1 MKNIHLIEENVIREK
16 DRRLKKKKS
25 KIFKNIGNAIS
36 KYKEEYKYTPLL
48 KRLEKKFKIFEKDSI
63 NLKEISDYKNILKNR
78 KEKYLIVT
86 INGNFNK
93 ELSTLPN
100 NILVKKFSKL
110 DTKTKKEFDK
120 IYQNYDDSNDDLFS
134 SINSIHHEECLS
146 ILIDNNT
153 NVDKNISIIN
163 LLDSSLVSYIRKL
176 IICKKNAEVS
186 FSEEFINLSTEEN
199 FSSSVSEIFLEENS
213 KLSYHNLQKIEKN
226 YHFNSIN
233 TFQKRNSVSNFF
245 TFSFS
250 GATIRN
256 NLNIILNDKNCY
268 SNMYGFYAIKKQSHI
283 DNHTSVDH
291 IDENCISNEH
301 YKGIM
306 DEGSNGVFNGKIFVR
321 KKAQKTNAFQANNN
335 ILLSENAK
343 INTKPQLEIW
353 ADDVKCSH
361 GCTVGQLDE
370 DALFYLMS
378 RGISKKDSRALLLS
392 AFSNEIIEKIEN
404 KELRKKVEK
413 IILREL
419 KELNH
424 D

>member
-1 MKNIHLIEENVIREK
+1 MKNIHLIKENIIKEK
-16 DRRLKKKKS
+16 DKNLKKKKS
-25 KIFKNIGNAIS
+25 KIFNNIDNAIS

-48 KRLEKKFKIFEKDSI
+48 KRLEKKFKILDKESL
-63 NLKEISDYKNILKNR
+63 NLKDLRDYKSILKNR

-110 DTKTKKEFDK
+110 DTKTKKEFEE

-146 ILIDNNT
+146 ILIHNNT

-163 LLDSSLVSYIRKL
+163 FLDSSLVSYIRKL

-199 FSSSVSEIFLEENS
+199 FSSSVSEIFLDENS

-233 TFQKRNSVSNFF
+233 AFQKRNSVSNFF

-335 ILLSENAK
+335 ILISENAK

>member
-48 KRLEKKFKIFEKDSI
+48 KRLEKKFKILEKESI
-63 NLKEISDYKNILKNR
+63 NLKKIRDYKSILKNR

-110 DTKTKKEFDK
+110 DTKTKKEFEE
-120 IYQNYDDSNDDLFS
+120 IYQNYDDSNNDLFS

-163 LLDSSLVSYIRKL
+163 FLDSSLVSYIRKL

-199 FSSSVSEIFLEENS
+199 FSSSVSEIFLDENS

-233 TFQKRNSVSNFF
+233 AFQKRNSVSNFF

-268 SNMYGFYAIKKQSHI
+268 SNMYGFYAIKKKSHI

-291 IDENCISNEH
+291 MDENCISNEH

>member
-1 MKNIHLIEENVIREK
+1 MKNIHLIKENIIKEK
-16 DRRLKKKKS
+16 DKNLKKKKS
-25 KIFKNIGNAIS
+25 KIFNNIDNAIS

-48 KRLEKKFKIFEKDSI
+48 KRLEKKFKILDKESL
-63 NLKEISDYKNILKNR
+63 NLKDLRDYKSILKNR

-110 DTKTKKEFDK
+110 DTKTKKKFEE
-120 IYQNYDDSNDDLFS
+120 IYQNYDDSNNDLFS
-134 SINSIHHEECLS
+134 SINSIQHEECLS

-153 NVDKNISIIN
+153 NVDNISIIN

-199 FSSSVSEIFLEENS
+199 FSSSVSEIFLDENS

-233 TFQKRNSVSNFF
+233 AFQKRNSVSNFF

-291 IDENCISNEH
+291 MDENSISNEH

-404 KELRKKVEK
+404 KELRKKIEK
-413 IILREL
+413 IILSEL

>member
-1 MKNIHLIEENVIREK
+1 
-16 DRRLKKKKS
+16 
-25 KIFKNIGNAIS
+25 
-36 KYKEEYKYTPLL
+36 
-48 KRLEKKFKIFEKDSI
+48 
-63 NLKEISDYKNILKNR
+63 
-78 KEKYLIVT
+78 
-86 INGNFNK
+86 
-93 ELSTLPN
+93 
-100 NILVKKFSKL
+100 
-110 DTKTKKEFDK
+110 
-120 IYQNYDDSNDDLFS
+120 
-134 SINSIHHEECLS
+134 
-146 ILIDNNT
+146 
-153 NVDKNISIIN
+153 
-163 LLDSSLVSYIRKL
+163 
-176 IICKKNAEVS
+176 
-186 FSEEFINLSTEEN
+186 
-199 FSSSVSEIFLEENS
+199 
-213 KLSYHNLQKIEKN
+213 
-226 YHFNSIN
+226 
-233 TFQKRNSVSNFF
+233 
-245 TFSFS
+245 
-250 GATIRN
+250 
-256 NLNIILNDKNCY
+256 
-268 SNMYGFYAIKKQSHI
+268 MYGFYAIKKQSHI
-283 DNHTSVDH
+283 DNHTSVDD

-404 KELRKKVEK
+404 KELRKKIEK
-413 IILREL
+413 IILSEL

>member
-1 MKNIHLIEENVIREK
+1 MKNIHLIKENIIKEK
-16 DRRLKKKKS
+16 DKNLKKKKS
-25 KIFKNIGNAIS
+25 KIFNNIDNAIS

-48 KRLEKKFKIFEKDSI
+48 KRLEKKFKILDKESL
-63 NLKEISDYKNILKNR
+63 NLKNLRDYKSILKNR

-86 INGNFNK
+86 INGNIKK

-110 DTKTKKEFDK
+110 ETKTKKEFDK

-163 LLDSSLVSYIRKL
+163 LLDSSLVSHIRKL

-199 FSSSVSEIFLEENS
+199 FSSSVSEIFLDENS
-213 KLSYHNLQKIEKN
+213 KLNYHNLQKIEKN

-233 TFQKRNSVSNFF
+233 AFQKRNSVSNFF

-268 SNMYGFYAIKKQSHI
+268 TNMYGFYAIKKQSHI

-404 KELRKKVEK
+404 KELRKKIGK
-413 IILREL
+413 IILSEL

>member
-1 MKNIHLIEENVIREK
+1 MKNIHLIEENIIREK
-16 DRRLKKKKS
+16 DRKLKKKKS
-25 KIFKNIGNAIS
+25 KIFKNLGNAIS

-48 KRLEKKFKIFEKDSI
+48 KRLEKKFKILEKESI
-63 NLKEISDYKNILKNR
+63 NLKKIRDYKSILKNR

-110 DTKTKKEFDK
+110 DTKTKKEFEE
-120 IYQNYDDSNDDLFS
+120 IYQNYDDSNNDLFS

-199 FSSSVSEIFLEENS
+199 FSSSVSEIFLDENS

-361 GCTVGQLDE
+361 GCTIGQLDE

>member
-48 KRLEKKFKIFEKDSI
+48 KRLEKKFKILDKESL
-63 NLKEISDYKNILKNR
+63 NLKNLRDYKSILKNR

-86 INGNFNK
+86 INGNFKK

-110 DTKTKKEFDK
+110 ATKTKKEFDK
-120 IYQNYDDSNDDLFS
+120 IYHNYDDSTGDLFS
-134 SINSIHHEECLS
+134 SINSINHEECLS

-153 NVDKNISIIN
+153 TVDKNISIIN
-163 LLDSSLVSYIRKL
+163 LLDSSLVSHIRKL

-186 FSEEFINLSTEEN
+186 FSEEFINLSSEEN
-199 FSSSVSEIFLEENS
+199 FSSSVSEIFLDENS
-213 KLSYHNLQKIEKN
+213 KLNYHNLQKIEKN

-233 TFQKRNSVSNFF
+233 AFQKRNSVSNFF

-256 NLNIILNDKNCY
+256 NLNIVLNDKNCY

>member
-48 KRLEKKFKIFEKDSI
+48 KRLEKKFKILEKESI
-63 NLKEISDYKNILKNR
+63 NLKKIRDYKSILKNR

-110 DTKTKKEFDK
+110 DTKTKKEFEE
-120 IYQNYDDSNDDLFS
+120 IYQNYDDSNNDLFS
-134 SINSIHHEECLS
+134 SINSINHEECLS

>member
-1 MKNIHLIEENVIREK
+1 MKNIHLIKENIIKEK
-16 DRRLKKKKS
+16 DKNLKKKKS
-25 KIFKNIGNAIS
+25 KIFNNIDNAIS

-48 KRLEKKFKIFEKDSI
+48 KRLEKKFKILDKESL
-63 NLKEISDYKNILKNR
+63 NLKNLRDYKSILKNR

-86 INGNFNK
+86 INGNFKK

-110 DTKTKKEFDK
+110 ETKTKKEFDK
-120 IYQNYDDSNDDLFS
+120 IYHNYDDSTGDLFS
-134 SINSIHHEECLS
+134 SINSINHEECLS

-153 NVDKNISIIN
+153 TVDKNISIIN
-163 LLDSSLVSYIRKL
+163 LLDSSLVSHIRKL

-186 FSEEFINLSTEEN
+186 FSEEFINLSSEEN
-199 FSSSVSEIFLEENS
+199 FSSSVSEIFLDENS
-213 KLSYHNLQKIEKN
+213 KLNYHNLQKIEKN

-233 TFQKRNSVSNFF
+233 AFQKRNSVSNFF

-378 RGISKKDSRALLLS
+378 RGISKKNSRALLLS

-404 KELRKKVEK
+404 KELRKKIEK
-413 IILREL
+413 IILSEL

>member
-48 KRLEKKFKIFEKDSI
+48 KRLEKKFKILEKESI
-63 NLKEISDYKNILKNR
+63 NLKKIRDYKSILKNR

-163 LLDSSLVSYIRKL
+163 FLDSSLVSYIRKL

-186 FSEEFINLSTEEN
+186 FSEEFINLSAEEN
-199 FSSSVSEIFLEENS
+199 FSSSVSEIFLDENS

-233 TFQKRNSVSNFF
+233 AFQKRNSVSNFF

-268 SNMYGFYAIKKQSHI
+268 SNMYGFYAIKKKSHI

-291 IDENCISNEH
+291 MDENCISNEH

-335 ILLSENAK
+335 ILISENAK

>member
-1 MKNIHLIEENVIREK
+1 MKNIHLIKENIIKEK
-16 DRRLKKKKS
+16 DKNLKKKKS
-25 KIFKNIGNAIS
+25 KIFNNIDNAIS

-48 KRLEKKFKIFEKDSI
+48 KRLEKKFKILDKESL
-63 NLKEISDYKNILKNR
+63 NLKDLRDYKSILKNT

-86 INGNFNK
+86 INGNFKK

-110 DTKTKKEFDK
+110 ETKTKKEFDK
-120 IYQNYDDSNDDLFS
+120 IYHNYDDSTGDLFS
-134 SINSIHHEECLS
+134 SINSINHDECLS

-163 LLDSSLVSYIRKL
+163 FLDSSLVSYIRKL
-176 IICKKNAEVS
+176 IICKKNEEVS
-186 FSEEFINLSTEEN
+186 FSEEFINLSSEEN
-199 FSSSVSEIFLEENS
+199 FSSSVSEIFLDENS
-213 KLSYHNLQKIEKN
+213 KLNYHNLQKIEKN

-233 TFQKRNSVSNFF
+233 AFQKRNSVSNFF

-404 KELRKKVEK
+404 KELRKKIEK
-413 IILREL
+413 IILSEL

>member
-63 NLKEISDYKNILKNR
+63 NLKEIRDYKNILKNR

-110 DTKTKKEFDK
+110 DTKTKKEFEE
-120 IYQNYDDSNDDLFS
+120 IYQNYDDSNNDLFS

-163 LLDSSLVSYIRKL
+163 FLDSSLVSYIRKL

-199 FSSSVSEIFLEENS
+199 FSSSVSEIFLDENS

-233 TFQKRNSVSNFF
+233 AFQKRNSVSNFF

-291 IDENCISNEH
+291 MDENCISNEH

>member
-63 NLKEISDYKNILKNR
+63 NLKEIRDYKNILKNR

-110 DTKTKKEFDK
+110 DTKTKKEFEE
-120 IYQNYDDSNDDLFS
+120 IYQNYDDSNNDLFS

-146 ILIDNNT
+146 ILIHNNT

-186 FSEEFINLSTEEN
+186 FSEEFINLSAEEN
-199 FSSSVSEIFLEENS
+199 FSSSVSEIFLDENS

-268 SNMYGFYAIKKQSHI
+268 SNMYGFYAIKKKSHI

-291 IDENCISNEH
+291 MDENCISNEH

-404 KELRKKVEK
+404 KELRKKIEK
-413 IILREL
+413 IILSEL

>member
-1 MKNIHLIEENVIREK
+1 MKNIHLIKENIIKEK
-16 DRRLKKKKS
+16 DKNLKKKKS
-25 KIFKNIGNAIS
+25 KIFNNIDNAIS

-63 NLKEISDYKNILKNR
+63 NLKEIRDYKNILKNR

-93 ELSTLPN
+93 KLSTLPN

-110 DTKTKKEFDK
+110 DTKTKKEFEE

-146 ILIDNNT
+146 ILIHNNT
-153 NVDKNISIIN
+153 TVDKNISIIN
-163 LLDSSLVSYIRKL
+163 LLDSSLVSHIRKL

-186 FSEEFINLSTEEN
+186 FSEEFINLSAEEN
-199 FSSSVSEIFLEENS
+199 FSSSVSEIFLYENS

-233 TFQKRNSVSNFF
+233 AFQKRNSVSNFF

-268 SNMYGFYAIKKQSHI
+268 SNMYGFYAIKKKSHI

-291 IDENCISNEH
+291 MDENCISNEH

-404 KELRKKVEK
+404 KELRKKIGK
-413 IILREL
+413 IILSEL

>member
-1 MKNIHLIEENVIREK
+1 MKNIHLIEENIIREK
-16 DRRLKKKKS
+16 DRKLKKKKS
-25 KIFKNIGNAIS
+25 KIFKNLGNAIS

-48 KRLEKKFKIFEKDSI
+48 KRLEKKFKILEKESI
-63 NLKEISDYKNILKNR
+63 NLKKIRDYKSILKNR

-110 DTKTKKEFDK
+110 DTKTKKEFEE
-120 IYQNYDDSNDDLFS
+120 IYQNYDDSNNDLFS
-134 SINSIHHEECLS
+134 SINSINHEECLS

>member
-63 NLKEISDYKNILKNR
+63 NLKEIRDYKNILKNR

-163 LLDSSLVSYIRKL
+163 LLDSSLVSHIRKL

-199 FSSSVSEIFLEENS
+199 FSSSVSEIFLDENS
-213 KLSYHNLQKIEKN
+213 KLNYHNLQKIEKN

-233 TFQKRNSVSNFF
+233 AFQKRNSVSNFF

-268 SNMYGFYAIKKQSHI
+268 TNMYGFYAIKKQSHI

-404 KELRKKVEK
+404 KELRKKIGK
-413 IILREL
+413 IILSEL

>member
-48 KRLEKKFKIFEKDSI
+48 KRLEKKFKILEKESI
-63 NLKEISDYKNILKNR
+63 NLKKIRDYKSILKNR

-110 DTKTKKEFDK
+110 DTKTKKEFEE
-120 IYQNYDDSNDDLFS
+120 IYQNYDDSNNDLFS

-163 LLDSSLVSYIRKL
+163 FLDSSLVSYIRKL

-199 FSSSVSEIFLEENS
+199 FSSSVSEIFLDENS

-233 TFQKRNSVSNFF
+233 AFQKRNSVSNFF

-268 SNMYGFYAIKKQSHI
+268 SNMYGFYAIKKKSHI

-291 IDENCISNEH
+291 MDENCISNEH

-343 INTKPQLEIW
+343 INTKHQLEIW